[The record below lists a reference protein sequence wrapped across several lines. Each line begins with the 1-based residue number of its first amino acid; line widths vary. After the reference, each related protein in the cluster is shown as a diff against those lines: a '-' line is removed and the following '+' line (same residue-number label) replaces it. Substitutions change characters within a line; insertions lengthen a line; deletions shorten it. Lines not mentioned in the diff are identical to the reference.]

1 MLRIQ
6 NLHVKLADQPK
17 QILHGAN
24 LTIRPGE
31 VHVIQGA
38 NGSGKSTLASVVS
51 GNPSFQITEGEIELV
66 NETYPDYLLQKVYG
80 EEVPAKFVLNELE
93 PYQRSLLGIFLAH
106 QYPLEIPGVNLVNF
120 LRLAYNA
127 HQPKDI
133 PVFKFRK
140 LLKEVAETINYPDK
154 LLERNL
160 NEGFSGG
167 EKKKTEIL
175 QLALL
180 QPRYAFLDETD
191 SGLDQKAIKDV
202 FTGLNTIRK
211 QKNSIS
217 FVIITHY
224 EKIFEYIKPD
234 FIHTM
239 ENGILVKSET
249 RN

>member
-1 MLRIQ
+1 MLTIS
-6 NLHVKLADQPK
+6 NLHVKLTDKPK
-17 QILHGAN
+17 QILHGVN
-24 LTIRPGE
+24 LTVNPGE
-31 VHVIQGA
+31 VHVIQGH

-51 GNPSFQITEGEIELV
+51 GNPSFQITEGTIEISGEV
-66 NETYPDYLLQKVYG
+66 YPKYLLRKVFG
-80 EEVPAKFVLNELE
+80 EDMPDKFVLNDLE

-140 LLKEVAETINYPDK
+140 LLKEVAATINYPDN

-180 QPRYAFLDETD
+180 KPRYAFLDETD

-202 FTGLNTIRK
+202 FTGLNTIRQQNK
-211 QKNSIS
+211 DMS

-224 EKIFEYIKPD
+224 EKVFEYIKPD
-234 FIHTM
+234 FVHVM
-239 ENGILVKSET
+239 ESGKLI
-249 RN
+249 